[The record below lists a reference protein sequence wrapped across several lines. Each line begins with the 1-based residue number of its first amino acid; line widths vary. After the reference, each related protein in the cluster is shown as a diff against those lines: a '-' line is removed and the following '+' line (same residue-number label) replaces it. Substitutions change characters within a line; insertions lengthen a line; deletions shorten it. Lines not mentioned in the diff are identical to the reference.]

1 MLLFL
6 AQKEMKKEMDRVSKL
21 LLGNARRN
29 DAVTV
34 QNLRFKRLTNSKQKP
49 LPLKTTKLNSHRLNI
64 IEKPMIETE
73 VCTFVWIA
81 KGRSSR

>member
-1 MLLFL
+1 MFQ

-34 QNLRFKRLTNSKQKP
+34 YTRLAKKGSLLFQHTDKEKRGGGENDIQS
-49 LPLKTTKLNSHRLNI
+49 
-64 IEKPMIETE
+64 
-73 VCTFVWIA
+73 
-81 KGRSSR
+81 RST